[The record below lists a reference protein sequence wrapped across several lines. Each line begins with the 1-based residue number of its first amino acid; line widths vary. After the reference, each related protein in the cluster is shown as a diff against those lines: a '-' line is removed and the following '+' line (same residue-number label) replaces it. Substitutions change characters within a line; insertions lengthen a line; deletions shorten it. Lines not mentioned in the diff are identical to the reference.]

1 MFYFLEL
8 NELLIDFLAAHS
20 CLFREEVYRKCDK
33 CGKVGR
39 CSILLLSNVT
49 LPQVKKELK
58 HKDKVFT

>member
-1 MFYFLEL
+1 MFSFLVL
-8 NELLIDFLAAHS
+8 NELLIDFGCHS
-20 CLFREEVYRKCDK
+20 FLFKEEVYRKCDK

-39 CSILLLSNVT
+39 RSILLLSNIT